1 MQPKQTRNG
10 QIISPTCFS
19 LSSRS
24 KVTCSSWCH
33 LPACSFRGHPA
44 LPGLGQ
50 CCCRGSH
57 WEVTGSFPQTPI
69 RYRRTHMYILTDATD
84 RLSIMF
90 GDFFQICWVDRN
102 IFKKH
107 TTMMPPWSPVSRSF
121 ALYSLVSGSAGNLTT
136 DNVQPE

>member
-1 MQPKQTRNG
+1 M
-10 QIISPTCFS
+10 
-19 LSSRS
+19 L
-24 KVTCSSWCH
+24 
-33 LPACSFRGHPA
+33 
-44 LPGLGQ
+44 LPGLSLG
-50 CCCRGSH
+50 GDGIVPPDPHPVSTH
-57 WEVTGSFPQTPI
+57 TETPI